1 MMVSLW
7 ENGVFFIFLKK
18 PMYLKSPTALIKKR
32 KVFIH
37 KIGSENLLGKTIA
50 DAGSKKQKPVIR
62 QTKAPG
68 SKSGISFSVV
78 GTAKS
83 LPHVPPNA
91 Q

>member
-1 MMVSLW
+1 
-7 ENGVFFIFLKK
+7 
-18 PMYLKSPTALIKKR
+18 MYLKSPTALIKNR

-62 QTKAPG
+62 QTKALG

-78 GTAKS
+78 GTAKF